1 MTKTSHFC
9 LTESFLIM
17 KYFYTFLATI
27 VFSTSIAQVIN
38 YTVEVP
44 AGTTAVRLTGPWWG
58 WDPAGGPVATDNGD
72 GTWTVALDQT
82 VQNVQIYDLTGRV
95 VHKAS
100 PNKANFNFDVSHLS
114 KGVYLLKVNAGNKEA
129 TLKLAK

>member
-17 KYFYTFLATI
+17 KYLYTFLATI

-72 GTWTVALDQT
+72 GTWTVSLDQT
-82 VQNVQIYDLTGRV
+82 ENIANGTNMEYLWVVDGVQENLIANAVANGCINRV
-95 VHKAS
+95 
-100 PNKANFNFDVSHLS
+100 D
-114 KGVYLLKVNAGNKEA
+114 AGELI
-129 TLKLAK
+129 TDYI